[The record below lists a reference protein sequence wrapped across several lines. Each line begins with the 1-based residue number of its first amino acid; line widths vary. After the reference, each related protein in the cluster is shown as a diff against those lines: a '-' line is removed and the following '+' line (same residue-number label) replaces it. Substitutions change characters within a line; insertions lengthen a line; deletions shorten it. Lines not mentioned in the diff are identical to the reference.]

1 MFAKTKR
8 GAYLINTARG
18 KLVDRDAVVVRWD
31 PASSLDMLVLATSG
45 TLNPRPRTILGGH
58 HRD

>member
-1 MFAKTKR
+1 VASWSIATPSF
-8 GAYLINTARG
+8 
-18 KLVDRDAVVVRWD
+18 VRWD